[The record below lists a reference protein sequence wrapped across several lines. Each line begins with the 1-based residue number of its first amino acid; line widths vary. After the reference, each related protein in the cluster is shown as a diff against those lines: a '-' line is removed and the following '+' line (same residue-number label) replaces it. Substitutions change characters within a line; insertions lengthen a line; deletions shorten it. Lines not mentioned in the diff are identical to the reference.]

1 MINQTEIVTQQMKLS
16 ITDVL
21 KCNLC
26 DYNDAY
32 ILVRSDITVATQVAF
47 KNGAPFT
54 RCITKIDGTT
64 IDDAEDLDT
73 AGSLWFYSKDKA
85 TKFNADI
92 VNTNAFKC
100 FKYKA
105 KLLENTVAQP
115 APNQTHEI
123 LKNATIAAPLQ
134 CLINF
139 RRLRKMPLINCKVE
153 LKFRL
158 TKYYVLF
165 VIGVANIDNDDG
177 ANVNN
182 IIFTTKDTK
191 LYDPVVTSS
200 AKDNQQLSKLLSKGF
215 ERSVY
220 WNEYKTKS
228 ENKDKTNGY
237 KHFLESNFVIVSR
250 LFVLVYS
257 NQDDNSRRYK
267 AKKDIVYQ
275 KVLSRILASLSME
288 QLL

>member
-21 KCNLC
+21 KCNLS

-32 ILVRSDITVATQVAF
+32 ILVRSDITVAADPATQVAF

-115 APNQTHEI
+115 ASNQTREI

-158 TKYYVLF
+158 TKYCVLF
-165 VIGVANIDNDDG
+165 VIGVANIENDDG

-191 LYDPVVTSS
+191 LYASVVTSS
-200 AKDNQQLSKLLSKGF
+200 AKDNQKLSKLLA
-215 ERSVY
+215 
-220 WNEYKTKS
+220 
-228 ENKDKTNGY
+228 KD
-237 KHFLESNFVIVSR
+237 L
-250 LFVLVYS
+250 
-257 NQDDNSRRYK
+257 
-267 AKKDIVYQ
+267 KDQCIGMNIKQ
-275 KVLSRILASLSME
+275 KVRIKIKQMGINIFLSQTL
-288 QLL
+288 